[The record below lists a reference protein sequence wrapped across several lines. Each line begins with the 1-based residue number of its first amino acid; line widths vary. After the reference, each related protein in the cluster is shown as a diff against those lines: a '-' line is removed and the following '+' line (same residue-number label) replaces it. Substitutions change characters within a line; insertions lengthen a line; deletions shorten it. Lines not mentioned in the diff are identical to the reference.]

1 MSAVLE
7 PPLAFDAAKLRW
19 GKYSPAY
26 RKRLLQSGRTLHL
39 YLQHANLSWG
49 LVERAKAKVVD
60 DLLVQFT
67 HELHAMQSK
76 SGLRIAKHAVLL
88 VQVLRPRLRKGLQ
101 GAWEAIKSWEE
112 QTPSHFRPPLPLP
125 LLTAIICKARVIA
138 ERATEERDR
147 SLWRT
152 FSVLVMTGFFGLL
165 RPGEIFNLRAQDVVL
180 PNSLSLA
187 GEFAVLRIVRPKN
200 SRQMGSQQYVE
211 IRHPDVINWLAWL
224 KNQRPDSAPS
234 LWPSTAY
241 KFRVMFKFV
250 CTKLHID
257 SLRFSPASL
266 RAGGATFL
274 VDENVEVGKV
284 RFLGRWSHLRTL
296 ERYVQVARAQQ
307 IALTIQPEVACK
319 LKEFLCKFFFLL
331 GLPKFLAAQVHEANL
346 VPSLSFETFETS
358 HAVSASRSW
367 GRMAQTISEGRSCSW
382 TVERSKI
389 H

>member
-39 YLQHANLSWG
+39 YLQPANLSWG

-147 SLWRT
+147 SLWKT

-211 IRHPDVINWLAWL
+211 IRHPDVI
-224 KNQRPDSAPS
+224 PTS
-234 LWPSTAY
+234 STG
-241 KFRVMFKFV
+241 
-250 CTKLHID
+250 
-257 SLRFSPASL
+257 LR
-266 RAGGATFL
+266 G
-274 VDENVEVGKV
+274 
-284 RFLGRWSHLRTL
+284 
-296 ERYVQVARAQQ
+296 
-307 IALTIQPEVACK
+307 
-319 LKEFLCKFFFLL
+319 
-331 GLPKFLAAQVHEANL
+331 
-346 VPSLSFETFETS
+346 
-358 HAVSASRSW
+358 
-367 GRMAQTISEGRSCSW
+367 
-382 TVERSKI
+382 
-389 H
+389 